1 LPRQIGR
8 QTLLDHFPG
17 FARMIDRLAHHAFGL
32 REDSIAEIDPVKPR
46 LKNFQTDQDFVTP
59 HTNQRVLRIV
69 AAACSAPETSI
80 MIKLSRYSGEKKG
93 RSIGVWAPAVKPRFS
108 IVAMA
113 SLRSSVKQSVNMRFP
128 DARSI
133 ALTKRLRDSGLAKLS

>member
-1 LPRQIGR
+1 MRAAPFRFDAIKAAVASDVEDTLPRQIGR

-32 REDSIAEIDPVKPR
+32 REDSIAEIDPVKPG

-80 MIKLSRYSGEKKG
+80 MIKLSR
-93 RSIGVWAPAVKPRFS
+93 
-108 IVAMA
+108 
-113 SLRSSVKQSVNMRFP
+113 
-128 DARSI
+128 
-133 ALTKRLRDSGLAKLS
+133 